1 MRKGGGECSGLKAGV
16 CVLCEAV
23 GAGFETFRENI
34 QRNAVLAIPLQ
45 IIIWL
50 ANLEYYF
57 IDLYLRGLSFTKKWQ
72 NQAMESYLISLLIL
86 PKLLVGTEPRT
97 PACKSDNIISRLS
110 L

>member
-50 ANLEYYF
+50 ANLLF
-57 IDLYLRGLSFTKKWQ
+57 
-72 NQAMESYLISLLIL
+72 ES
-86 PKLLVGTEPRT
+86 
-97 PACKSDNIISRLS
+97 
-110 L
+110 